1 MKTTRKTITKRNLIG
16 LSFLL
21 ASSLINRVQA
31 GNSFIDAFKKSIE
44 GDGIISVY
52 IIGGILGFGILG
64 YFIVT
69 KMSKNSENKH
79 EIKYYTKNRPS
90 RNSHQHRVI
99 K

>member
-21 ASSLINRVQA
+21 ASSLINKVQA

-44 GDGIISVY
+44 GDGVISVY

-64 YFIVT
+64 YFVVT
-69 KMSKNSENKH
+69 KLSKNPENKH
-79 EIKYYTKNRPS
+79 ETKHYTKNRAP